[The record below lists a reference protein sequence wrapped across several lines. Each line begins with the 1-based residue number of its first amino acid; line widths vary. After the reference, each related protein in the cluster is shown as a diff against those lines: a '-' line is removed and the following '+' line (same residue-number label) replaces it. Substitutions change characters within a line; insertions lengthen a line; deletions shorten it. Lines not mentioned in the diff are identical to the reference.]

1 MIFRKV
7 ALERLSSPEQLD
19 QLLQVTRPTGWLALA
34 AFGALIGAA
43 FVWGFF
49 GSIPTEASGDGM
61 LIRSGGVSAVVAA
74 ASGQVEALTVST
86 GQLVEKGEVV
96 ARMRQDPLLRQ
107 IKDARLKESDLE
119 HTFAELLHSSDEQ
132 KQLRR
137 RDIEQER
144 IKLEHN
150 IAALG
155 KDVELTGER
164 VAAQEGLL
172 RDGLITRQTLLA
184 SKQELNGKRDQLAS
198 QRLEWSGLEL
208 KRLEADQQLD
218 QQLTARRGEI
228 RDLELQLR
236 ELGAKLREDAV
247 VVSPFAGR
255 VVELMVDRGD
265 VVTPGT
271 PLVNVEML
279 SRELI
284 AVLFVPA
291 SAGKRVQPGMVVRV
305 SPSTVKKEEFGSILG
320 RVQRA
325 APFPSTARG
334 MQRLLGNEAL
344 VAKLMTEGPPLQV
357 DVTLIRDPSTPTGYK
372 WSSSH
377 GPNVKLS
384 SGTLASG
391 SVVVKQ
397 EHPIGLL
404 LPNLR
409 EKLGV

>member
-19 QLLQVTRPTGWLALA
+19 QLLQVTRPTGWLALG

-43 FVWGFF
+43 FAWGCF

-61 LIRSGGVSAVVAA
+61 LIRSGGVSAVVAT
-74 ASGQVEALTVST
+74 ASGQVEALTVTT
-86 GQLVEKGEVV
+86 GQLVERGQVV

-107 IKDARLKESDLE
+107 IKDASLKEADLQR
-119 HTFAELLHSSDEQ
+119 TFAEQLKSADEQ

-137 RDIEQER
+137 RDIDQER
-144 IKLEHN
+144 TKLEHN
-150 IAALG
+150 IAALQ

-184 SKQELNGKRDQLAS
+184 SKQELNTKRDQLAS

-236 ELGAKLREDAV
+236 ELDAKLREDSA

-279 SRELI
+279 SRELM

-291 SAGKRVQPGMVVRV
+291 SAGKRVQPGMTVRI
-305 SPSTVKKEEFGSILG
+305 SPSTVKKEEFGSMLG
-320 RVQRA
+320 RVVRA

-357 DVTLIRDPSTPTGYK
+357 DVALIRDPATPTGYK

-377 GPNVKLS
+377 GPNLKLS
-384 SGTLASG
+384 SGTLAAG
-391 SVVVKQ
+391 SVVIKQ